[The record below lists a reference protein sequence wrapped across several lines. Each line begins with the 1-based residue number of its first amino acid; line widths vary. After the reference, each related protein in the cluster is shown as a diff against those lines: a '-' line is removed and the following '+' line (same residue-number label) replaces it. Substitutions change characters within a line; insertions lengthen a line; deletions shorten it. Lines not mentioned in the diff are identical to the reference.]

1 MMKLH
6 SIKGLFLISL
16 LSTGC
21 VLAPE
26 SYNSKVDQGTY
37 RGTAIAYDGEGNSPN
52 FRDRVC
58 PNIDLVV
65 TVDESSIVFDATDIY
80 PNYVPDAGVITS
92 HTGMATSYG
101 NNKFKID
108 LQWAYLDTFDSVQ
121 LNDLMN
127 LNICDSTAP
136 SNPTNNYTGD
146 KGRLGNLGLTV
157 SDEFGHQ
164 GEFGQGKMQGSLF
177 YGVECTDG
185 ELIPLCVYFMQLKK
199 D

>member
-1 MMKLH
+1 MA
-6 SIKGLFLISL
+6 LITS
-16 LSTGC
+16 GC

-26 SYNSKVDQGTY
+26 SYNNQVDRGTY
-37 RGTAIAYDGEGNSPN
+37 RGTVVAYDGDGNAPS

-65 TVDESSIVFDATDIY
+65 TVDENSIIFDATDIY

-92 HTGMATSYG
+92 HAGMATSYG
-101 NNKFKID
+101 NNKLKID
-108 LQWAYLDTFDSVQ
+108 LKWAYYDTAVSTQ

-127 LNICDSTAP
+127 LRICDATPP
-136 SNPTNNYTGD
+136 SNPLNNYTGD
-146 KGRLGNLGLTV
+146 KGRLGNLGLTI

-164 GEFGQGKMQGSLF
+164 GEFGEGKMQGNIFL
-177 YGVECTDG
+177 GVECTDG
-185 ELIPLCVYFMQLKK
+185 ELIPLCVYFMQLRK